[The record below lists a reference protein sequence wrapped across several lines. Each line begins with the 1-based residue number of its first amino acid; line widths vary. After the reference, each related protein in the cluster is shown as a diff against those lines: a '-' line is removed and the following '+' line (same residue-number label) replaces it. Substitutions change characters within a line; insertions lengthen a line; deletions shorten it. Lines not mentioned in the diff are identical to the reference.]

1 MARRVEDPKALAAAL
16 VRRQFTGA
24 VGPEQVPRR
33 LTESDEMHD
42 LAKRMGDRE
51 LELRAHLYRLNA
63 RLQLGDI
70 PGVDAD
76 LAAVDR
82 LATELRQ
89 PQWLWNVP
97 LMRATRALIDGRFD
111 EAGELAERSLALGT
125 RAEEPVAA
133 QFYAT
138 QMALLRRLR
147 RSPEDDAELDALTGR
162 LQELAEQYPA
172 IPAWRSS
179 LAATHAELGHSIEAR
194 AVFETLAAESFSDVP
209 QDAQWGISV
218 TLLAEVATHL
228 GDAARAARLYE
239 LLVPYDGLNVI
250 AGRAAAS
257 YGPVARVL
265 ALLAATEGRLDDAER
280 HFADSL
286 ALSDRMGDR
295 PFGAQTRYELARML
309 LDRGRGGDRER
320 GLALL
325 STALDSAQEIGMV
338 RLVQEALAA
347 RLDAQGLAA
356 LDVSTSIDF
365 LIDEVAAERPDIA
378 AHAAPDGQVTIL
390 FSDIEDSTLMTER
403 LGDERWLSGPAG
415 PQRPLPPAR
424 TRPRGL
430 SRSRTRATA
439 SCSSSRTRAER
450 SSARRRSSASSP
462 TASRSRAS
470 GCGCGWGC
478 TQARRSARRATSSVA
493 A

>member
-1 MARRVEDPKALAAAL
+1 M
-16 VRRQFTGA
+16 
-24 VGPEQVPRR
+24 
-33 LTESDEMHD
+33 
-42 LAKRMGDRE
+42 
-51 LELRAHLYRLNA
+51 
-63 RLQLGDI
+63 
-70 PGVDAD
+70 
-76 LAAVDR
+76 
-82 LATELRQ
+82 
-89 PQWLWNVP
+89 
-97 LMRATRALIDGRFD
+97 
-111 EAGELAERSLALGT
+111 
-125 RAEEPVAA
+125 
-133 QFYAT
+133 
-138 QMALLRRLR
+138 
-147 RSPEDDAELDALTGR
+147 
-162 LQELAEQYPA
+162 
-172 IPAWRSS
+172 
-179 LAATHAELGHSIEAR
+179 
-194 AVFETLAAESFSDVP
+194 
-209 QDAQWGISV
+209 
-218 TLLAEVATHL
+218 TLLAEVATYL

-239 LLVPYDGLNVI
+239 LLLPYDGLNVI

-280 HFADSL
+280 HFADAL

-295 PFGAQTRYELARML
+295 PFAARTRYELARML

-320 GLALL
+320 GLELL
-325 STALDSAQEIGMV
+325 ATALDSAQEIGMV

-403 LGDERWLSGPAG
+403 LGDERWLSGPAR
-415 PQRPLPPAR
+415 PQRALPPAR
-424 TRPRGL
+424 TRPRRAT
-430 SRSRTRATA
+430 RSKTRATA
-439 SCSSSRTRAER
+439 SCSSSPTPAER

-478 TQARRSARRATSSVA
+478 TQARRSARRATSSA
-493 A
+493 AA